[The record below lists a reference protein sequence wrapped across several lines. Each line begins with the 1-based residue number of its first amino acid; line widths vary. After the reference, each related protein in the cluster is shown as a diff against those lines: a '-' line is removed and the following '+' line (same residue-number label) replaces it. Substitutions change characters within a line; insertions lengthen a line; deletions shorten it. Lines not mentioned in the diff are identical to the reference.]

1 MCLQPNIFLT
11 QGIWQLKSKIH
22 SRMQP
27 PKTIVYVCV
36 GICVY
41 LEKQILD
48 VFMWKCAQTNSRF
61 YYM

>member
-48 VFMWKCAQTNSRF
+48 VFM
-61 YYM
+61 